1 MVALALMCILLSV
14 TTDSFLVSTNILS
27 TLRNVCV
34 NCLIAFGI
42 TCVLICGGI
51 DLSVGSVAAAAGVTA
66 VQLANLGLP
75 VIVACLWLCFL
86 AFAVGFV
93 NCLMSGQPRSFR
105 LLSLLLSTQ
114 ITVRGISYILTGGQ
128 PSQCSNESFNMLGS
142 GSLLGLPIPVLIVIA
157 AMIILFFVMNRTC
170 FGRHVYA
177 VGGNRESARY
187 AGVNVK
193 WVQIRVFLISGLTA
207 ALAELFWQPVSIP
220 ASPM

>member
-1 MVALALMCILLSV
+1 M
-14 TTDSFLVSTNILS
+14 
-27 TLRNVCV
+27 RNVCV

-75 VIVACLWLCFL
+75 VIVCVLVALLL
-86 AFAVGFV
+86 GVAVGFV
-93 NCLMSGQPRSFR
+93 NGLVVANTDLPSFIIT
-105 LLSLLLSTQ
+105 LSTQ

-157 AMIILFFVMNRTC
+157 AMII
-170 FGRHVYA
+170 
-177 VGGNRESARY
+177 
-187 AGVNVK
+187 
-193 WVQIRVFLISGLTA
+193 
-207 ALAELFWQPVSIP
+207 PVSYTHLTLP
-220 ASPM
+220 TT